1 MQAAAGATITNATN
15 TIVAAAS
22 DTTTTKVQCTYS
34 QELTT
39 TYADSWHLNFD
50 TYLDSYFSFHSFCV
64 VNLYSRNHV
73 LSFLDS
79 ASLKQI

>member
-1 MQAAAGATITNATN
+1 MSSSTRIIKIILQAAAGATITNATN

-39 TYADSWHLNFD
+39 TYADS
-50 TYLDSYFSFHSFCV
+50 
-64 VNLYSRNHV
+64 
-73 LSFLDS
+73 
-79 ASLKQI
+79 